1 MVIGTAKI
9 RLLNILFLKG
19 SWRFK
24 LVIIVLIIFILLK
37 INSLSCDS
45 HWCFPLT
52 VQQVFL
58 LHLHSW
64 RICYRFFQIFF
75 SHMVRWYDII
85 RKLLLGICAG
95 YWHRWED
102 VVLVFSGLI
111 VVYIHDSSIELLMWL
126 GLKWFTAF
134 LSDWSISDFLLWSC
148 FQLVVIHHI
157 KKGI

>member
-19 SWRFK
+19 SWRFE
-24 LVIIVLIIFILLK
+24 LVIIVLIIFIFLK
-37 INSLSCDS
+37 INSVGCDS

-58 LHLHSW
+58 LHLHSR

-102 VVLVFSGLI
+102 AGSASLFRLNCCLYSRFLYWATHVIGPQMVYRFFIWLEYLRFLAMILFSACCN
-111 VVYIHDSSIELLMWL
+111 SSY
-126 GLKWFTAF
+126 
-134 LSDWSISDFLLWSC
+134 
-148 FQLVVIHHI
+148 
-157 KKGI
+157 